1 MKVGPEIIPAVTQDG
16 SPDMGNSLSTLRVPT
31 HARLIDATAHDLFD
45 TAFSRAA
52 TDLKPLLDIHG
63 IVHTRALVLEVGDV
77 RIPMKSSTSSGH
89 VDHQSERS
97 DAGVNIIHS
106 SGRHGQVR
114 VELTSGLSLEIEPV
128 GIVDQAVQDGIPD
141 GWIGK
146 ADVPLCNGH
155 LSGDHSG

>member
-1 MKVGPEIIPAVTQDG
+1 
-16 SPDMGNSLSTLRVPT
+16 
-31 HARLIDATAHDLFD
+31 
-45 TAFSRAA
+45 
-52 TDLKPLLDIHG
+52 
-63 IVHTRALVLEVGDV
+63 
-77 RIPMKSSTSSGH
+77 MKSSTSSGH